1 MGKLVEGLKIA
12 AYVAEIVMAS
22 TVVIELAG
30 KCSGK
35 MKAKR
40 AASGNASITDDKIT
54 SYEL

>member
-30 KCSGK
+30 KFSGK

-40 AASGNASITDDKIT
+40 AASGNASDNG
-54 SYEL
+54 

>member
-1 MGKLVEGLKIA
+1 MNNKNQKEQWEN
-12 AYVAEIVMAS
+12 VAEIVMAS

>member
-22 TVVIELAG
+22 TAVIELAG

-40 AASGNASITDDKIT
+40 AASGNASDNGRQGNV
-54 SYEL
+54 L